1 MFEIYFKTFAKLLV
15 TFATGSGFGATGT
28 KDTTSQDKHILL
40 LHSVKTCHCPNY
52 RKQLT
57 IT

>member
-1 MFEIYFKTFAKLLV
+1 MFEIHFKTFAILLV
-15 TFATGSGFGATGT
+15 TFATESGFDATGT

-40 LHSVKTCHCPNY
+40 LHSVKTWGCPNY

-57 IT
+57 VM